1 VVALVFLAPVFLMP
15 ATAQGQ
21 DTVAVESRTAEI
33 AAEPLAVRYRA
44 LAFGMVS
51 AATWTQALGVPEGW
65 DRTWQGYGN
74 RLGDQLGF
82 GVSEEVL
89 RLGLEHATHWR
100 AVTPACES
108 ARPGRPFVARF
119 GAATRCGMSS
129 TFVAQNRAGERR
141 PNAPLLGAIVAAS
154 ALSLTWRPER
164 KTAHKGQLFMIT
176 RVGIV
181 TGATVF
187 NRGLKAMRKR

>member
-1 VVALVFLAPVFLMP
+1 MVVALACLAPAAVQ
-15 ATAQGQ
+15 AQ
-21 DTVAVESRTAEI
+21 DSVAVDTSQTEVAP
-33 AAEPLAVRYRA
+33 EPLAVRYRA
-44 LAFGMVS
+44 MAFGMVS
-51 AATWTQALGVPEGW
+51 AATWTQALGMPEGW

-89 RLGLEHATHWR
+89 RLGLERATHWR
-100 AVTPACES
+100 NVTPTCER
-108 ARPGRPFVARF
+108 ARAGRPFMARV
-119 GAATRCGMSS
+119 GAATRCGMTS

-141 PNAPLLGAIVAAS
+141 PNVPLLGAIVAAS

-164 KTAHKGQLFMIT
+164 KTAAKGQVFFAT

>member
-1 VVALVFLAPVFLMP
+1 MVALVFLAAACLSP
-15 ATAQGQ
+15 AAAQGQ
-21 DTVAVESRTAEI
+21 DTVAVDARKAEI

-44 LAFGMVS
+44 LALGMVS
-51 AATWTQALGVPEGW
+51 SATWTQAMGVPEGW
-65 DRTWQGYGN
+65 DRTWQGYAN

-100 AVTPACES
+100 SVTPACEG
-108 ARPGRPFVARF
+108 ARSGRPFVARF
-119 GAATRCGMSS
+119 GAATRCGLSS

-141 PNAPLLGAIVAAS
+141 PNVPLLGAVVAAS

-164 KTAHKGQLFMIT
+164 KSAHKGQLFMVT

-181 TGATVF
+181 TGAMVF
-187 NRGLKAMRKR
+187 NRGLKVMRKR

>member
-1 VVALVFLAPVFLMP
+1 MLCASSACLAP
-15 ATAQGQ
+15 AAAQGQ
-21 DTVAVESRTAEI
+21 DTLAVDSSKAEV

-100 AVTPACES
+100 SVTPACEG
-108 ARPGRPFVARF
+108 ARPGRRF
-119 GAATRCGMSS
+119 LSRVGAATRCGMSS
-129 TFVAQNRAGERR
+129 TFVLQNRAGERR
-141 PNAPLLGAIVAAS
+141 PNVPLLGAIVAAS

-164 KTAHKGQLFMIT
+164 KTAHKGQLFMVT

-187 NRGLKAMRKR
+187 NRGLKAMRRR